1 MNPFTIVPRL
11 RASAIRL
18 TGVVGLISLAMTLPG
33 CTVIAVVDTAASVAV
48 RTVGLAADAAIGTA
62 RIAGNVIGSAVDSA
76 TAAKDKP
83 APAVP

>member
-1 MNPFTIVPRL
+1 VSPFTIVPRQQ
-11 RASAIRL
+11 AVCTRL
-18 TGVVGLISLAMTLPG
+18 IGVVTMASFAIVLPG

-62 RIAGNVIGSAVDSA
+62 RIAGKVVGSAVDSA

-83 APAVP
+83 APVVP